1 MHIKTYKVSVS
12 EPNVVC
18 QHALNLYF
26 QFKDSDDDSE
36 LPGPSHDSD
45 HSVDL
50 GRSSRDSSPHSES
63 DSQEMTKNFRRVSS
77 IQEDDTSS
85 SDDHDSD
92 KDKTYKEDRYK
103 GDRSSKAGLK
113 GGGTSFTKK
122 NYCYVCGKGYHKI
135 PRHLSRHIDED
146 PEIAEIF
153 ALPKNSAE
161 RKSLLAKLRKR
172 GNYKHNQEVLRSNTG
187 PLKVGRRSSR
197 YVMTAENFVHC
208 IYCKVMLQ
216 SKDLYRHVAKCAK
229 QTINAAT
236 HGETSILGDVTES
249 EFSEKFPS
257 EVWEILSPMKQD
269 EIVFLIQHDYL
280 FMKMAQ
286 SLIENSGN
294 DPTNQERVRQKLRKI
309 GRLLIELH
317 DKRIVSFEAALKPR
331 SFYKVVAAVRN
342 LSGFDEKKQKYSKPS
357 LALFFVKSLKKLG
370 EFVVAQSDNSK
381 RAVRDVNTFMM
392 LCAKEWKETGPHK
405 DAPSSS
411 EHKVHSP
418 STIPFTRDIQTFYTH
433 LEKTSASAIEC
444 MKKYETPQMYN
455 ALCRV
460 ILAQVS
466 VLNKC
471 APEVS
476 KITLKSFQE
485 RDETTQVL
493 SKHFIRINIAG
504 KTGQNVAVL
513 LTSQLVSAL
522 TLLMSKRPACGVHED
537 NPFLFAK
544 PDGSSTSLYHGGHCV
559 RVYTRMCSAKN
570 PEHLTSV
577 HFHKHIARIFQILNL
592 ENDELPHL
600 AKLLGHDIRMDR
612 DYYRLPEAAVELAKI
627 AKLLLA
633 MEKGSLERFKGTS
646 LDEIEIE
653 GLCPVL
659 CRHKHTLACQWS
671 LDCLLRSCE

>member
-26 QFKDSDDDSE
+26 QFKDSDDDSK

-45 HSVDL
+45 HSADL

-135 PRHLSRHIDED
+135 ARHLSRHIDED

-208 IYCKVMLQ
+208 IYCKVMLH

-309 GRLLIELH
+309 GGLLIELH
-317 DKRIVSFEAALKPR
+317 DKGIVSFEAALKPR

-370 EFVVAQSDNSK
+370 EFVVAQSDSNK
-381 RAVRDVNTFMM
+381 RAVRDANTFMM

-671 LDCLLRSCE
+671 SDCLLRSCE